1 MHVAR
6 TSSTGIIHLLCVWFC
21 LSLQVLRLRRRFN
34 AIHSDY
40 LDSRLS
46 VIAEV
51 NAKRKRCG
59 EIKEVRARHNV
70 GEYM

>member
-1 MHVAR
+1 MRV
-6 TSSTGIIHLLCVWFC
+6 V
-21 LSLQVLRLRRRFN
+21 LSLALQVLRLRRRFN

-59 EIKEVRARHNV
+59 EIKEVRATQCRSIYV
-70 GEYM
+70 KLQSCMVDI